1 MMNLSNNDMLLQI
14 QTGMKVYDRNKHEIG
29 TIEYVQFTDED
40 PDSPGPETATS
51 TLDKTSAEPNG
62 FINSIAR
69 AIDGGDNLPDELR
82 QKLLRDGY
90 IRIDTGILKS
100 DVFAL
105 PEQVSS
111 VSSERVYLEA
121 TREELISA

>member
-1 MMNLSNNDMLLQI
+1 MNLPNNDMLLQI
-14 QTGMKVYDRNKHEIG
+14 QTGMKVYDRNKDEIG

-51 TLDKTSAEPNG
+51 TLDKTSADR
-62 FINSIAR
+62 NSFMDSIVR
-69 AIDGGDNLPDELR
+69 AVDGGDDLPDEVR

-105 PEQVSS
+105 PQQVSS
-111 VSSERVYLEA
+111 VSSEKVYLEA
-121 TREELISA
+121 TRDELISA